1 MLKLFRFFSTR
12 VFLKKPILIVATILL
27 MILASCMPFMCV
39 RSVVSLAQG
48 IREFSSFDREGTY
61 VMDLDDASF
70 DTFRQYTDESAQ
82 RVFDRL
88 DEQYEYAVFVDGF
101 LADLPNSHNRNIAVA
116 YMNENWNEF
125 NRLPTSAGGDLN
137 FDYKLTDA
145 TTIPVLVGKGLAD
158 DYPLGST
165 FVMRDPALVRDMHY
179 EVRGVLADNAAHSN
193 LKALDS
199 KTYYNFS
206 IIVPVNR
213 AFLKAENNA
222 LRIDLLFD
230 LVLLNAKRSDVT
242 RLEDYAGQ
250 VTPGPL
256 RFSSYQDLKN
266 DLNQYYMPSMRSL
279 IAACAA
285 FIVLLVIVA
294 VWSSL
299 AGIRTMMREYTVNIL
314 VGLSYQK
321 LRNLL
326 FAHYMMLG
334 LIAWAA
340 VTALT
345 IAMRQIAWTM
355 NDPLAMTLGW
365 SGGLIPMDWI
375 GLYSSFVI
383 MAAIAALLAQVVTWR
398 VKRIPISIGVLQ

>member
-12 VFLKKPILIVATILL
+12 IFLKKPILVVATILL

-101 LADLPNSHNRNIAVA
+101 LADLPNSHNRNVAVA

-125 NRLPTSAGGDLN
+125 NRLPTSTGGDLN
-137 FDYKLTDA
+137 FDYKFTDD
-145 TTIPVLVGKGLAD
+145 TTIPVLVGRGLAD

-165 FVMRDPALVRDMHY
+165 FVMRDPALDRDMRY
-179 EVRGVLADNAAHSN
+179 EVKGVLADNAAHSN

-213 AFLKAENNA
+213 SFLKTEKNA
-222 LRIDLLFD
+222 LKINLLFD
-230 LVLLNAKRSDVT
+230 LVLFNAKRSDVT

-299 AGIRTMMREYTVNIL
+299 AGIRIMMRECTVNIL

-326 FAHYMMLG
+326 FAHYMVLG
-334 LIAWAA
+334 LIAWA
-340 VTALT
+340 VVVALT
-345 IAMRQIAWTM
+345 ITMRQTAWAM
-355 NDPLAMTLGW
+355 NDPLAKTLGW
-365 SGGLIPMDWI
+365 AGGLIPMDWI
-375 GLYSSFVI
+375 GLYSSFVV
-383 MAAIAALLAQVVTWR
+383 MVAIAALLAQIVTWR
-398 VKRIPISIGVLQ
+398 VKRIPISLGVLQ

>member
-12 VFLKKPILIVATILL
+12 IFLKKPILVVATILL
-27 MILASCMPFMCV
+27 MILASCMPFICV
-39 RSVVSLAQG
+39 RSVVSLGQG

-88 DEQYEYAVFVDGF
+88 DEQYEYAAFVDGF

-125 NRLPTSAGGDLN
+125 NRLPTSTGGDLN
-137 FDYKLTDA
+137 FDYKLTDD

-165 FVMRDPALVRDMHY
+165 FVMHDPALVRDVHY

-230 LVLLNAKRSDVT
+230 LVLLNAKRSDVS

-299 AGIRTMMREYTVNIL
+299 SGIRTMMREYTVNIL

-365 SGGLIPMDWI
+365 GGGLIPMDWI
-375 GLYSSFVI
+375 GLYSSFVV
-383 MAAIAALLAQVVTWR
+383 MVAIAALLAQVVTWR
-398 VKRIPISIGVLQ
+398 VRRIPISIGVLQ

>member
-12 VFLKKPILIVATILL
+12 VFLKKPILVTATVLL
-27 MILASCMPFMCV
+27 MILASCIPFMCV
-39 RSVVSLAQG
+39 RSIVSLEQG
-48 IREFSSFDREGTY
+48 IQEFSRFDREGTY
-61 VMDLDDASF
+61 VMDLHGASF

-88 DEQYEYAVFVDGF
+88 DEQYEYAAFVDGF
-101 LADLPNSHNRNIAVA
+101 LADLPNSNNRNVTVA
-116 YMNENWNEF
+116 YMNKNWDEF
-125 NRLPTSAGGDLN
+125 SRLPTSTGGDLN
-137 FDYKLTDA
+137 FDYKITDG

-165 FVMRDPALVRDMHY
+165 FIMRDPALVQDMHY

-213 AFLKAENNA
+213 AFLKAENNS
-222 LRIDLLFD
+222 LKIDLLFD
-230 LVLLNAKRSDVT
+230 LVLLNAQQSDVT

-256 RFSSYQDLKN
+256 RFSSYQNLKD

-299 AGIRTMMREYTVNIL
+299 AGIRIMMRECTVNIL

-326 FAHYMMLG
+326 FAHYMVLG
-334 LIAWAA
+334 LIAWA
-340 VTALT
+340 VVIALT
-345 IAMRQIAWTM
+345 IAMRQTAWTM

-365 SGGLIPMDWI
+365 AGGLIPMDWI
-375 GLYSSFVI
+375 GLYSSFVV
-383 MAAIAALLAQVVTWR
+383 MVAIAALLAQVVTWR

>member
-12 VFLKKPILIVATILL
+12 VFLKKPILVTATVLL
-27 MILASCMPFMCV
+27 MILASCIPFMCV
-39 RSVVSLAQG
+39 RSIVSLEQG
-48 IREFSSFDREGTY
+48 IQEFSRFDREGTY
-61 VMDLDDASF
+61 VMDLHGASF

-88 DEQYEYAVFVDGF
+88 DEQYEYAAFVDGF
-101 LADLPNSHNRNIAVA
+101 LADLPNSNNRNVTVA
-116 YMNENWNEF
+116 YMNKNWDEF
-125 NRLPTSAGGDLN
+125 SRLPTSTGGDLN
-137 FDYKLTDA
+137 FDYKITDG

-165 FVMRDPALVRDMHY
+165 FIMRDPALVQDMHY

-213 AFLKAENNA
+213 AFLKAENNS
-222 LRIDLLFD
+222 LKIDLLFD
-230 LVLLNAKRSDVT
+230 LVLLNAQQSDVT

-256 RFSSYQDLKN
+256 RFSSYQNLKD

-285 FIVLLVIVA
+285 FIILLVIVA
-294 VWSSL
+294 V
-299 AGIRTMMREYTVNIL
+299 
-314 VGLSYQK
+314 
-321 LRNLL
+321 
-326 FAHYMMLG
+326 
-334 LIAWAA
+334 
-340 VTALT
+340 
-345 IAMRQIAWTM
+345 
-355 NDPLAMTLGW
+355 
-365 SGGLIPMDWI
+365 
-375 GLYSSFVI
+375 
-383 MAAIAALLAQVVTWR
+383 
-398 VKRIPISIGVLQ
+398 